1 MEDLDIQVIIP
12 TVWAVLAVIGRW
24 LLFRKAGKPGWHSI
38 IPLLSD
44 FQEFNI
50 CWKGGK
56 FLLVLLLTAAAGV
69 CTSMGKDNTW
79 PMVAAGVAG
88 LWVLVI
94 HLRESLK
101 LARSFGKGTLAGI
114 LLFFFDR
121 LGRIVLGFSSAK
133 YVGKRG

>member
-1 MEDLDIQVIIP
+1 MENINITVIAP
-12 TVWAVLAVIGRW
+12 VVWAVLAVIGRW

-44 FQEFNI
+44 FQEYDI

-56 FLLVLLLTAAAGV
+56 FLLVLLLTAAAGF
-69 CTSMGKDNTW
+69 CTSLGTDNTW
-79 PMVAAGVAG
+79 PMVVAGVAG

-114 LLFFFDR
+114 LLFIFDR
-121 LGRIVLGFSSAK
+121 LGRVVLGLSGAK